1 MKSTKLQSIAYNTS
15 SSINSPSFFGVI
27 FAYYL
32 CLVVSVMWKTLNG
45 LRVFVYEA
53 GVLFFWQ
60 VTQEWLINFDQ
71 RYFLDLNDQI

>member
-45 LRVFVYEA
+45 LRVFVFEA
-53 GVLFFWQ
+53 GVLFLWQ
-60 VTQEWLINFDQ
+60 VTREWLINFGQ
-71 RYFLDLNDQI
+71 RYFLDLND